1 MTINEFFS
9 VRGNWQQNAPFVK
22 EVAVILVNLYLSI
35 KFKKKGTNMKNI
47 LVALT
52 LMIFSTSAF
61 AGSCP
66 MMAGKV
72 KSKIEQA
79 QKLHDAGVK
88 AHSDGSHGK
97 SEELLNEA
105 LDLFKS

>member
-1 MTINEFFS
+1 
-9 VRGNWQQNAPFVK
+9 
-22 EVAVILVNLYLSI
+22 
-35 KFKKKGTNMKNI
+35 MKNI

-52 LMIFSTSAF
+52 LIFFSTSAF

-72 KSKIEQA
+72 KTKIEQA
-79 QKLHDAGVK
+79 QKLHDAGIK
-88 AHSDGSHGK
+88 AHSDGDHSK
-97 SEELLNEA
+97 SEQLLNEA

>member
-1 MTINEFFS
+1 MKKI
-9 VRGNWQQNAPFVK
+9 
-22 EVAVILVNLYLSI
+22 ILIFALLS
-35 KFKKKGTNMKNI
+35 
-47 LVALT
+47 
-52 LMIFSTSAF
+52 FSTCVF

-66 MMAGKV
+66 MMSGKV

-88 AHSDGSHGK
+88 AHSDGDHKK
-97 SEELLNEA
+97 SDELLNKA